1 MSAYTMERKRTPS
14 EIIQTLQ
21 KEGIIDQMRQA
32 GIIHSDQSV
41 ERLLEKAREVERS
54 SQRARVKGWWVI
66 CGSCGGKGICLGCIE
81 GEF

>member
-1 MSAYTMERKRTPS
+1 MERNRRPS

-21 KEGIIDQMRQA
+21 NEGIIDQMRQA
-32 GIIHSDQSV
+32 GIIRSDQSV

-54 SQRARVKGWWVI
+54 SKRARVKGWWVI